1 MKANNEC
8 KIVQDLLPNYI
19 ENLTS
24 NETSEFIK
32 GHLDNC
38 KECNEI
44 YNKMNIKLESN
55 TENSTKKDINFFK
68 KYNKRL
74 FLFKLIIVI
83 ILIIFIIA
91 TARKMIIIS
100 NLSSKAEEFVKSD
113 NYHYV
118 EYNYNYGK
126 YEKIE
131 KFKLGDKIK
140 LVFSNIDDENH
151 QTITIFTKEK
161 ISEDEYGSRY
171 LANIYVNNNDNNVAY
186 LNRNIG
192 ILVELQDVLHTENLW
207 DLLKNVLTS
216 SINTTKINGKN
227 CYFISNFNGVYN
239 YYPSGIYIDKELG
252 MPVSTVAKEYEN
264 SDGTKQYEPPKEFKY
279 EFNTVGEND
288 FIEPNIEKF
297 EVENME

>member
-55 TENSTKKDINFFK
+55 SENSTKKEINFFK

-192 ILVELQDVLHTENLW
+192 ILVELQDV
-207 DLLKNVLTS
+207 
-216 SINTTKINGKN
+216 
-227 CYFISNFNGVYN
+227 
-239 YYPSGIYIDKELG
+239 IY
-252 MPVSTVAKEYEN
+252 
-264 SDGTKQYEPPKEFKY
+264 
-279 EFNTVGEND
+279 
-288 FIEPNIEKF
+288 
-297 EVENME
+297 